1 MTREDTRHEPE
12 GLSPGAQRAHPTT
25 PAGRRGARAPIN
37 RLRAGVPQ
45 NLAARRRTSLSKI
58 RLGVNSATWGR
69 TSTEPPE
76 QAARAAGRTG
86 KLSRSVGDQA
96 QRPLPPAFQRRAAN
110 PSKRVRQEK
119 KAMRAQLREK
129 TIEPASFAEDTE
141 LPMTPGRVHEK
152 SATNAEPRRGDG
164 AQSIAVR

>member
-1 MTREDTRHEPE
+1 MHTPLRRQAAE
-12 GLSPGAQRAHPTT
+12 GPARLSTDSEQASHRTSQPVA
-25 PAGRRGARAPIN
+25 
-37 RLRAGVPQ
+37 V
-45 NLAARRRTSLSKI
+45 TSLSKI

-129 TIEPASFAEDTE
+129 TIEPALFAEDTE

-152 SATNAEPRRGDG
+152 SATNAEPPRGDG

>member
-1 MTREDTRHEPE
+1 MHTPLRRQAAE
-12 GLSPGAQRAHPTT
+12 GPARLSTDSEQASHRTSQPVA
-25 PAGRRGARAPIN
+25 I
-37 RLRAGVPQ
+37 
-45 NLAARRRTSLSKI
+45 TSLSKI

-129 TIEPASFAEDTE
+129 TIEPTLFAEDTE

>member
-1 MTREDTRHEPE
+1 MHTPLRRQAAE
-12 GLSPGAQRAHPTT
+12 GPARLSTDSEQASHRTSQPVA
-25 PAGRRGARAPIN
+25 
-37 RLRAGVPQ
+37 V
-45 NLAARRRTSLSKI
+45 TSLSKI

-129 TIEPASFAEDTE
+129 TIEPALFAEDTE

>member
-1 MTREDTRHEPE
+1 MHTPLRRQAAE
-12 GLSPGAQRAHPTT
+12 GPARLSTDSEQASHRTSQPVA
-25 PAGRRGARAPIN
+25 
-37 RLRAGVPQ
+37 V
-45 NLAARRRTSLSKI
+45 TSLSKI

-119 KAMRAQLREK
+119 KAMRTQLREK
-129 TIEPASFAEDTE
+129 TIEPALFAEDTE